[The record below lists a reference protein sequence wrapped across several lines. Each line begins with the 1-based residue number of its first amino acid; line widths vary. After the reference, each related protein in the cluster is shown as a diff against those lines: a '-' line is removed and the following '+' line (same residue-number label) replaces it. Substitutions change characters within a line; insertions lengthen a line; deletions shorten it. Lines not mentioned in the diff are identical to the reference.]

1 MRERRLV
8 PRVALVLGLAFLYGP
23 ILSMIV
29 FSFNNSRLVTVWD
42 AAHSPT
48 LKWYGALLHNE
59 QILGAAW
66 LSIRIAVI
74 AASVAVVLGTLAGT
88 ALAPRRLPRPA
99 AARRH
104 GHRAHRHARGHHGA
118 IAPPHVRRPRAADRL
133 AEGRGCPHHH
143 ARPHHLLHGL
153 RHRGGAVAARRL
165 RRVARGGG
173 DGSRRAPRAGVFPH
187 HAAPHPAGHCL
198 RLAARVYTV
207 VG

>member
-8 PRVALVLGLAFLYGP
+8 PRLALVLGLAFLYGP

-88 ALAPRRLPRPA
+88 APARLGALRGRLLLAGMVTAALVIARRSPGPTLALVGLPPRPA
-99 AARRH
+99 N
-104 GHRAHRHARGHHGA
+104 
-118 IAPPHVRRPRAADRL
+118 RL
-133 AEGRGCPHHH
+133 
-143 ARPHHLLHGL
+143 
-153 RHRGGAVAARRL
+153 
-165 RRVARGGG
+165 
-173 DGSRRAPRAGVFPH
+173 
-187 HAAPHPAGHCL
+187 
-198 RLAARVYTV
+198 
-207 VG
+207 